1 MLLNEDK
8 IEPSKCYISA
18 RVLRLLTHLRQ
29 PVGEPR
35 NAGQY
40 KSHADRSIHQG
51 PFRIAR
57 PPNVTASAP
66 VPITKRLPFLFSHNF
81 IILRLKK
88 DNPPTCGVSLNRL
101 PRIGLVCFV
110 APVSCRICPIGHGAS
125 KSPVRKNPYMMR
137 QMS

>member
-18 RVLRLLTHLRQ
+18 RVLCLLTHLRQ

-51 PFRIAR
+51 PFRIAS
-57 PPNVTASAP
+57 PPYVTASAP

-81 IILRLKK
+81 IILRLNE
-88 DNPPTCGVSLNRL
+88 DYRQRVVSVSTDYL
-101 PRIGLVCFV
+101 GLDWFI
-110 APVSCRICPIGHGAS
+110 SLLL
-125 KSPVRKNPYMMR
+125 
-137 QMS
+137 

>member
-18 RVLRLLTHLRQ
+18 RVLCLLTHLRQ

-51 PFRIAR
+51 PFRIAS
-57 PPNVTASAP
+57 PPLRD
-66 VPITKRLPFLFSHNF
+66 RLSTGSNHKKAAIFYLV
-81 IILRLKK
+81 IILSS
-88 DNPPTCGVSLNRL
+88 CG
-101 PRIGLVCFV
+101 
-110 APVSCRICPIGHGAS
+110 
-125 KSPVRKNPYMMR
+125 
-137 QMS
+137 